1 MKLSLQLIRQG
12 MTGIAERVDAANSI
26 KTLDASRPPADPS
39 SRSALMA
46 HDTCVCGEP
55 SSLCLHTPPAHMCAM
70 HAAAAGS
77 LCILTAL
84 VRSSLAPALHL
95 RS

>member
-1 MKLSLQLIRQG
+1 MKLSLNLIRQG
-12 MTGIAERVDAANSI
+12 MTGIAERVDAAISI

-55 SSLCLHTPPAHMCAM
+55 S
-70 HAAAAGS
+70 
-77 LCILTAL
+77 
-84 VRSSLAPALHL
+84 
-95 RS
+95 